1 MRTSAKKSAG
11 SRTSKPAGRTVR
23 APRRGLP
30 RAWVVTADMGL
41 GHQRA
46 AWPLRD
52 MAEGGIMTLGRES
65 NTDPAEHKQWER
77 LRRSYEFLSRTKSWP
92 IIGNAIFGL
101 LDRLQNIPAFYPI
114 RDMSNPSF
122 QVTWLKGLIAK
133 GMCRGMLET
142 IGAEP
147 LPLVTSFYAP
157 AIAADMAGYSR
168 IYCVICDAEVNRV
181 WVAENPKKSRIVY
194 LVPSGRTVGRLK
206 QYGVPDERIWVTGFP
221 LPIEV
226 LGDHTLSILRH
237 DMGQRLHRLDHGQPV
252 LAPASAR
259 GRAFPGRR
267 QLPAAP

>member
-1 MRTSAKKSAG
+1 MRKSLKKKPVNRRPKSAPQEVHVTRK
-11 SRTSKPAGRTVR
+11 S
-23 APRRGLP
+23 LP

-92 IIGNAIFGL
+92 IIGNAVFGM

-142 IGAEP
+142 IAAE
-147 LPLVTSFYAP
+147 AP
-157 AIAADMAGYSR
+157 AAGDDVLR
-168 IYCVICDAEVNRV
+168 AGHR
-181 WVAENPKKSRIVY
+181 R
-194 LVPSGRTVGRLK
+194 GHG
-206 QYGVPDERIWVTGFP
+206 GVFPD
-221 LPIEV
+221 L
-226 LGDHTLSILRH
+226 LRH
-237 DMGQRLHRLDHGQPV
+237 LRRRGQPRV
-252 LAPASAR
+252 GCGKPEDRAASSTWCP
-259 GRAFPGRR
+259 RAGPWAG
-267 QLPAAP
+267 